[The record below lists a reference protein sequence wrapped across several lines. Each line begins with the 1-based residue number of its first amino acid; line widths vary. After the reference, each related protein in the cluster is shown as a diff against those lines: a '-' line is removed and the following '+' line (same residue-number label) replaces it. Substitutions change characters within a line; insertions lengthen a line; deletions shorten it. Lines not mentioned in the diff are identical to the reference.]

1 MPVYEYTAINSKG
14 KNLKGII
21 NADSAAAARQKLRD
35 TEIYPVKV
43 NETSAKLKDSDSLQL
58 SISDLFKRVR
68 PVEVSVMTRQL
79 SILLGAGLPLISSL
93 ETLLSQISNPLL
105 KKIMAQ
111 VKESVNEGNSLA
123 SSLSQYPKQFSQ
135 IYVNMV
141 RAGEESGSL
150 DLVLEQLADF
160 SENQESLKGRIS
172 AALVYPVMIS
182 TVGVGVLFVMMTFIV
197 PSITEIFTEMEQTLP
212 LPTLILIAISKVFKS
227 FWWVMLIGVIILI
240 TVLRRFIKTQ
250 RGMHLWDDMKIR
262 APLFGRVN
270 IKLSMARFG
279 RTLGNLLQ
287 SGVPLLQ
294 ALSIVQN
301 VVNNS
306 LIAETIEKAMDEIKS
321 GKNLSSPLSQ
331 GRLIPPV
338 AIQMIAVGEQ
348 SGELEKMLFKIA
360 DIYEKETESNIL
372 ALTSMLE
379 PIMILVM
386 ALAVACVGI
395 SILLPILQMTQ
406 MIQ

>member
-1 MPVYEYTAINSKG
+1 MPVYEYTAINSRG

-58 SISDLFKRVR
+58 SISDIFKRVR
-68 PVEVSVMTRQL
+68 SVEVSVMTRQL

-212 LPTLILIAISKVFKS
+212 LPTLILITISKVFKS

-240 TVLRRFIKTQ
+240 TVLRRFINTQ

-262 APLFGRVN
+262 APLFGVIN
-270 IKLSMARFG
+270 IKLAMARFG
-279 RTLGNLLQ
+279 RTLGSLLQ

-321 GKNLSSPLSQ
+321 GKNLSSPLSHSK
-331 GRLIPPV
+331 LIPPI

-386 ALAVACVGI
+386 ALAVAYVGI
-395 SILLPILQMTQ
+395 SILFPILQMTQ